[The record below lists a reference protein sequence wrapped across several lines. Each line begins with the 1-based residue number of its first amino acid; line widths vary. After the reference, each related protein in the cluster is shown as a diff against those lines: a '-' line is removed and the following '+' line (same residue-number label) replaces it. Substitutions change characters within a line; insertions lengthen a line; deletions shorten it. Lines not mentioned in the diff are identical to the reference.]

1 MAQLMPQIAPEK
13 KRVKVYVLQNND
25 WYDKG
30 TGFCTASYIQTED
43 SPEPQPQVYVKS
55 EDTPDTCL
63 LSTIIT
69 KDDGFQKQQ
78 DTLIVWTDPPTG
90 IDMALSFQ
98 EAEGCSM
105 IWKFINSV
113 KMTFPHDDKNFDADA
128 PMELVPSS
136 VSLPTANLG
145 ELQEIEQTIRFLSS
159 QQASREGLCKFIMT
173 EDYIPKLIIL
183 FQEAEDLESLSDL
196 HLLCSILK
204 QIILLNDTFIIE
216 QIVHDEYIMGVIGA
230 LEYDPDFS
238 NQKANHRQ
246 WLNNQKR
253 FREVVKIADSRIE
266 CKIHQTYRLQY
277 LKDVVLARILDD
289 ATFSI
294 LNSLIFY
301 NQVAIVQH
309 IQSEPEILSDLF
321 SVFNPSSSLAN
332 RRRDAVIFIQQCCTI
347 AKNIELTARAS
358 LYNNFIANGLLRV
371 INYGLKHQDVAIRV
385 GATDIMV
392 SMIDHDPQLVR
403 NTMYRQVAEGQPPLT
418 DSLIDILLVET
429 DLSVKSQISDAIK
442 VLLDTVHTNPAPA
455 CTPQMMRL
463 NPEVANQLR
472 QRQNSEPLPQQEEF
486 IKRFYLGSA
495 ERLFKPLIDVEKRKN
510 MSFSLNEAAL
520 FGYLIEILIF
530 FLRQHSLSKMFVFKH
545 DFTIRLTRLFDAKE
559 KHLKLIPV
567 RLVRHMLGMR
577 QDVCLAHLM
586 SRDSFIPIFNLL
598 RNTLPRDNLV
608 SSACFDVFDYI
619 NREKIY
625 SVAKFL
631 VENHREVME
640 SDELKKY
647 HAFQIMCSN
656 YDSSKAFLCPLPS
669 TDLDKLMS
677 TLFRPRQSPELVAAT
692 SEATEDMPAD
702 SEYWNGPETDPEDE
716 LAELVR
722 SGSNPIISSK
732 PLVDY
737 HSDED
742 SDENPDCENTEPSK
756 GMVELASGPGDAGN
770 VFSDGGEDAAEDSTD
785 GVDDTLDRTMTMSTK
800 ETTPPADECQG
811 RSLMPEVSTPPRA
824 PVGEPTTPTSASSA
838 SPNTPPAQ
846 TCTTPPERSSEKR
859 RRDEEEDGELPPTVS
874 KRRLSA
880 SSSAS
885 SISVAGSVNMLR
897 RKTSFAGSPSTGAS
911 KIAMNVAQS
920 PVTTG
925 SGGSDTE

>member
-1 MAQLMPQIAPEK
+1 MAQLIPQVAPEK

-55 EDTPDTCL
+55 EETPDTCL

-113 KMTFPHDDKNFDADA
+113 KMTFPQDDKNIDGDLA
-128 PMELVPSS
+128 MELVPSS
-136 VSLPTANLG
+136 VSLPTANLS
-145 ELQEIEQTIRFLSS
+145 ELQDIDQTIRFLSS
-159 QQASREGLCKFIMT
+159 QQTSREGLCKFIMT
-173 EDYIPKLIIL
+173 EDYIPKLIVL
-183 FQEAEDLESLSDL
+183 FHEAEDLESLSDL
-196 HLLCSILK
+196 HLLCNILK
-204 QIILLNDTFIIE
+204 QIILLNDSFIIE
-216 QIVHDEYIMGVIGA
+216 QIVHDDCIMGVIGA

-253 FREVVKIADSRIE
+253 FREVVKIAESRIE

-277 LKDVVLARILDD
+277 LKDVVLARVLDD

-321 SVFNPSSSLAN
+321 SVFNPSSSLAT

-371 INYGLKHQDVAIRV
+371 INYGLKHQDVSIRV

-403 NTMYRQVAEGQPPLT
+403 NTMYRQVADGQPPLT
-418 DSLIDILLVET
+418 DNLIDILLTET

-442 VLLDTVHTNPAPA
+442 VLLDTVTTSPSPA
-455 CTPQMMRL
+455 CTQQMMRM
-463 NPEVANQLR
+463 NPEMANQLR
-472 QRQNSEPLPQQEEF
+472 QRQASEPLPQQEEF
-486 IKRFYLGSA
+486 IKRFYLSSA
-495 ERLFKPLIDVEKRKN
+495 ERLFKPLMDVEKRKN
-510 MSFSLNEAAL
+510 MMFSLNEAAL
-520 FGYLIEILIF
+520 FGYLIDILIF
-530 FLRQHSLSKMFVFKH
+530 FLRQHHLSKSFVFKH
-545 DFTIRLTRLFDAKE
+545 DFTIRLTRLFEARE

-577 QDVCLAHLM
+577 QEFCLSHLI
-586 SRDSFIPIFNLL
+586 SRDSFVPIFNLL
-598 RNTLPRDNLV
+598 RKTLPRDNLV

-619 NREKIY
+619 NREKIHN
-625 SVAKFL
+625 VAKYL
-631 VENHREVME
+631 VETHRDIME
-640 SDELKKY
+640 SDDLKKY
-647 HAFQIMCSN
+647 HAFKTMCAN
-656 YDSSKAFLCPLPS
+656 YDASKGFTYPLPL
-669 TDLDKLMS
+669 TELDKIMAS
-677 TLFRPRQSPELVAAT
+677 LFRPRQSPELVAAT
-692 SEATEDMPAD
+692 SEATEPMPTTD
-702 SEYWNGPETDPEDE
+702 SEYWNASESEGDGDMVGS
-716 LAELVR
+716 VR
-722 SGSNPIISSK
+722 SRSTSIMSGK

-737 HSDED
+737 HSDSD
-742 SDENPDCENTEPSK
+742 SDENPDSENVEPGESIIELGAGSDDADDLISGEIDDGHQGGNEDLKNDVNHVADESTRENTP
-756 GMVELASGPGDAGN
+756 LAQESP
-770 VFSDGGEDAAEDSTD
+770 ED
-785 GVDDTLDRTMTMSTK
+785 K
-800 ETTPPADECQG
+800 TT
-811 RSLMPEVSTPPRA
+811 PEVSTPPRVLA
-824 PVGEPTTPTSASSA
+824 SEPTTPTSE
-838 SPNTPPAQ
+838 SPGTPPEQIALA
-846 TCTTPPERSSEKR
+846 PAERSSEKR
-859 RRDEEEDGELPPTVS
+859 RREEEDDSEFSTTIS
-874 KRRLSA
+874 KRRLS
-880 SSSAS
+880 SSSATS
-885 SISVAGSVNMLR
+885 SVSVSSGVNILR
-897 RKTSFAGSPSTGAS
+897 RKTSFVTSPSTGAS
-911 KIAMNVAQS
+911 KIGMNVTQS